1 MKTDAGEAKLADGFT
16 ASALHGVLPLVIW
29 AAHFFL
35 SYASAEVVCTL
46 HLQRFTLGGVSAPI
60 IWLWIISAAAIATL
74 SVLTIIAVRHGRAD
88 SESGNTHAT
97 VRIGA
102 AILAL
107 VGVLWSVAP
116 IALLDGPTVCRA
128 TR

>member
-1 MKTDAGEAKLADGFT
+1 MKTSVPQAKLADGFS

-35 SYASAEVVCTL
+35 SYASAEVSCVL
-46 HLQRFTLGGVSAPI
+46 HLQRFTIGGVSAPS
-60 IWLWIISAAAIATL
+60 IWLWTISAAAIATL
-74 SVLTIIAVRHGRAD
+74 LVLTVAAVQHRTAD
-88 SESGNTHAT
+88 AASGNTHAT

-102 AILAL
+102 TILAL
-107 VGVLWSVAP
+107 VGVLWSVVP
-116 IALLDGPTVCRA
+116 IVFVEELTLCRA